1 MEADMSKTLVLM
13 FHPDFANS
21 KANAAIADAAWDVET
36 VELVDIAAAY
46 PARTFGM
53 MEEGALEAQRLLTA
67 DRIVLQFPMQWYS
80 VPGLLKDWLDGVL
93 TRMYYVFGEEGAK
106 LAGTPIMLAVTTGAV
121 PDMFSA
127 EGQAGFTL
135 DEIFTPLKATAH
147 RCGLPWHE
155 PFLLHNANQL
165 TGEALAKAV
174 PAYQAALRRFIAA
187 TPADRVAQA
196 A

>member
-1 MEADMSKTLVLM
+1 MSKTLILL
-13 FHPDFANS
+13 FHPDFAHS
-21 KANAAIADAAWDVET
+21 RANAALEEAAWDVET
-36 VELVDIAAAY
+36 IELVDIAASY
-46 PARTFGM
+46 PQRRFGM
-53 MEEGALEAQRLLTA
+53 MEEGAVEAQRLLTA

-93 TRMYYVFGEEGAK
+93 TRMYYVFGEQEGAK

-121 PDMFSA
+121 PEMFSA
-127 EGQAGFTL
+127 QGQAGFTL

-155 PFLLHNANQL
+155 PFLFHNANQL
-165 TGEALAKAV
+165 TDEMLAQAR

-187 TPADRVAQA
+187 TPVREERAQA